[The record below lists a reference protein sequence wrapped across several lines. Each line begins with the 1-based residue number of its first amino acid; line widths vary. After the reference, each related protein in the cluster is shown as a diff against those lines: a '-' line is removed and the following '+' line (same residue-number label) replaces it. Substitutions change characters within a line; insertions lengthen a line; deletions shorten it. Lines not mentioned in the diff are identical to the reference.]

1 MKILCLG
8 NNTEDTD
15 TLTGALAARYDL
27 ANHGLVSQLEDDVS
41 NLSLIFKKNGFYH
54 TSIVDLSEKK
64 ISEALN
70 YVDSIYV
77 LDQPIES
84 YQTTTEYFSTIRF
97 GFSLGNRAKFLNDE
111 VRVQFQYWNS
121 LINTNSSFCI
131 WPFIQMRKTPDG
143 TTLCCDSSEVVTDNT
158 NVQSFNGKEYT
169 EIRKHLLNGDKINKF
184 CSKCYDIEHDN
195 NISPRIA
202 QTLEWATRL
211 NLKST
216 KDLHQFNT
224 PISMEVKLDNLCN
237 LKCRMC
243 YPSDSS
249 QIETE
254 YKKIGLISK
263 TEKYSQENELPDINI
278 VKKLRKLYI
287 AGGEPTINPKLFKF
301 LTECIDSG
309 NTNFLIQINTNAQ
322 KISDELLEIS
332 KKFPNMEFFVSV
344 DGYKEA
350 NDYIRW
356 GSKWQTIIENTHRL
370 RDAGNTLS
378 FTISLGLYGIFNF
391 ESLVNHLES
400 EFSNSYIHGQYTYN
414 IDPFILKHSDETIKK
429 LENIKQSF
437 NYNNNFFFKSFA
449 DDVIKKA
456 RESKLNKRKLKD
468 FFTHNDILDNSRK
481 SILSN
486 YIPELEKQRHL
497 IAEMI

>member
-15 TLTGALAARYDL
+15 VLTGVLAKEHNL
-27 ANHGLVSQLEDDVS
+27 INHGLISQLEENVS
-41 NLSLIFKKNGFYH
+41 DLSLFFKENGFYH
-54 TSIVDLSEKK
+54 TSIVDLSEEK
-64 ISEALN
+64 IKEALD
-70 YVDSIYV
+70 YVDSIYI

-97 GFSLGNRAKFLNDE
+97 GFSLGNRASFLNDE
-111 VRVQFQYWNS
+111 VRDQFQYWNS

-131 WPFIQMRKTPDG
+131 WPFIQMRKSPEG
-143 TTLCCDSSEVVTDNT
+143 ATLCCYSEKIVTDN
-158 NVQSFNGKEYT
+158 NIENFNGNEYA
-169 EIRKHLLNGDKINKF
+169 EIRKHLLNRDKINKF
-184 CSKCYDIEHDN
+184 CSKCYNIEHDN

-216 KDLHQFNT
+216 KDLSQFNT

-243 YPSDSS
+243 YPDDSS

-254 YKKIGLISK
+254 YKKIGLIPK
-263 TEKYSQENELPDINI
+263 TEKYPQKNELPDINI
-278 VKKLRKLYI
+278 VKNLKKLYI
-287 AGGEPTINPKLFKF
+287 SGGEPTINPKLFKF

-332 KKFPNMEFFVSV
+332 KKFPHMEFFVSV

-356 GSKWQTIIENTHRL
+356 GSKWQTIMGNTHRL
-370 RDAGNTLS
+370 RDAGNIVS
-378 FTISLGLYGIFNF
+378 FNISLGLYGIFNF
-391 ESLVNHLES
+391 QSLVSHLED

-414 IDPFILKHSDETIKK
+414 IDPFIIKHNNETIKK
-429 LENIKQSF
+429 LENLKHTF

-449 DDVIKKA
+449 DDVIKKS
-456 RESKLNKRKLKD
+456 RESNLNKRKLKD

-486 YIPELEKQRHL
+486 YIPELETQRHL
-497 IAEMI
+497 IAEII